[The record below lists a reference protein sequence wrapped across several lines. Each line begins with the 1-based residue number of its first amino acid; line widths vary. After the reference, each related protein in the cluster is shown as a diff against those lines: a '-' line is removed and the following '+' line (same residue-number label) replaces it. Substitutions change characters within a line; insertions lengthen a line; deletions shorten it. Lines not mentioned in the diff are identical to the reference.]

1 MKREV
6 KSTSIRLTLEA
17 KRLITELAV
26 KLGVHKS
33 SVIELAIR
41 KLAEK
46 EGLK

>member
-1 MKREV
+1 MKLEK
-6 KSTSIRLTLEA
+6 KSTSIRLSDEA
-17 KRLITELAV
+17 RRLVTELAK

-33 SVIELAIR
+33 SILEMAIR